1 MADIVKIVVY
11 VPEDHADVVRR
22 AMGEAGAGKIGKYS
36 HCSFSISG
44 VGRFIPKA
52 GAHPA
57 YGKVGQL
64 CEVVEERIETV
75 CDRDMVAGV
84 VEAIKKVH
92 PYDEAPI
99 DIWPLELV

>member
-1 MADIVKIVVY
+1 MANIVKIVVY
-11 VPEDHADVVRR
+11 VPEEYADAVRR
-22 AMGEAGAGKIGKYS
+22 VLGEAGAGKIGKYS

-44 VGRFIPKA
+44 VGRFIPEA

-75 CDRDMVAGV
+75 CERDMADRV
-84 VEAIKKVH
+84 VEAIRKVH